1 MRRYERRF
9 EKIVL
14 ALDADG
20 FAPRSE
26 AGDLVACTATLADKA
41 GTAKR
46 YAQETVRFSVE
57 GPAEIVGENPQATRW
72 GEAIVLLRM
81 KGGAPAPVTVRC
93 ETVRKGDHV
102 RQTGELTFTPE
113 FSARVDI
120 LGRVACASAA
130 PAEESVAKPA
140 PGPAIDLSEVE
151 QQQKDFN
158 VKR

>member
-1 MRRYERRF
+1 MEIGIQGRM
-9 EKIVL
+9 
-14 ALDADG
+14 
-20 FAPRSE
+20 
-26 AGDLVACTATLADKA
+26 
-41 GTAKR
+41 
-46 YAQETVRFSVE
+46 SVE
-57 GPAEIVGENPQATRW
+57 VTEELTAARVGSGLLPVYATPSMIALMENTACQSVAPYLEEGQGTVGTLMNVKHLAAT
-72 GEAIVLLRM
+72 
-81 KGGAPAPVTVRC
+81 PVGMTVRC